1 MRTYTILSLN
11 AKYFDSTNDI
21 NPFFFFIAALQRGTN
36 SKCLSLSYKLQ
47 PYLQKR
53 FYADHI
59 RLGSPYRILTPQDLL
74 QALTIDSSSAIK
86 VKGLTI
92 QNAQQMHFIIARS
105 DSVRVSG
112 VQVSAPGD
120 SPNTDGIH
128 ITESTNVVLENCK
141 IGTGSYFILF
151 FFLR

>member
-21 NPFFFFIAALQRGTN
+21 NPFFLFITALQRGTN
-36 SKCLSLSYKLQ
+36 SKYLSLSYKLI
-47 PYLQKR
+47 PYFQIR

-59 RLGSPYRILTPQDLL
+59 RLGSPNRILTPQDLL

-141 IGTGSYFILF
+141 IGTGSYFTLF